1 MTRSATQVKA
11 SAKLESFTK
20 VGDVRKFTVE
30 DVLKWAS
37 ESVGIDDEDAKKLV
51 DQKINGEALLKVTEE
66 KLRQVGIPL
75 GPAIK
80 LMEAINALL
89 NVNTGA
95 PATQRPF
102 RTLSEYL

>member
-1 MTRSATQVKA
+1 MKA
-11 SAKLESFTK
+11 RAFSDGERQGPTAD
-20 VGDVRKFTVE
+20 DVREFTVE

-51 DQKINGEALLKVTEE
+51 DQEIDGEALLKVTKED
-66 KLRQVGIPL
+66 LMQVDIPI

-80 LMEAINALL
+80 LMKAIKVLL
-89 NVNTGA
+89 NVNTGV
-95 PATQRPF
+95 PATERPF